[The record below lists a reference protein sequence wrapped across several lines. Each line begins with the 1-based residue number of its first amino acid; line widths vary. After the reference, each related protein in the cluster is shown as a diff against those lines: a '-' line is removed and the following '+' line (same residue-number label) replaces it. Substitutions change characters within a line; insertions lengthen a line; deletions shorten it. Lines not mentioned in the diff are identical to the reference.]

1 MGVWACG
8 RMFARFTPSMV
19 TDTTAA
25 VHCEGGG
32 GAEEDDI
39 HLVYCTSVHVQ
50 SGASGT
56 SECAPPNKPAF
67 VPMLTLRRCCLLR
80 GDGRSEEANT
90 LQMVAMATD
99 PSSTQLAAASV
110 IILHECF
117 VRVRFGPVL
126 QLPNMTQAEQFG
138 CARHASLHS
147 MVVSTQPGELLGL
160 WEGELL

>member
-1 MGVWACG
+1 MKVGGELKMMIYIWCTVRG
-8 RMFARFTPSMV
+8 YTSKV
-19 TDTTAA
+19 
-25 VHCEGGG
+25 VHPER
-32 GAEEDDI
+32 A
-39 HLVYCTSVHVQ
+39 SV
-50 SGASGT
+50 
-56 SECAPPNKPAF
+56 PPPKNKPAF

-80 GDGRSEEANT
+80 GDGRSEEANA
-90 LQMVAMATD
+90 LQMVAMVTD

-126 QLPNMTQAEQFG
+126 QLPNMTHAEQFG